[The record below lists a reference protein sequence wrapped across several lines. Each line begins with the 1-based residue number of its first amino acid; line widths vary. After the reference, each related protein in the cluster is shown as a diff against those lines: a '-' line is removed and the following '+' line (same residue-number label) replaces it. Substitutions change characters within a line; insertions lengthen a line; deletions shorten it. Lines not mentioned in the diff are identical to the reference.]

1 MPAIQKLEIKGF
13 KAFPNKFELT
23 LNGNHLLLYG
33 ENGSGKSSIY
43 YALHCIFQSPFK
55 QDGGKKYFDK
65 NNPQNLINVNS
76 SVEDSYVALT
86 FMPPHPWI
94 YKIDIDGYNTELLGG
109 VKPLPSDLY
118 NNVFINHKF
127 ISNFSAC
134 RNSEYIDLFTV
145 FYKDIFPYILVKT
158 GGQILADKY
167 DYIINNPS
175 RRKEYRKDIDALN
188 QETKHWIDSM
198 NLNISDI
205 YNNSFRDEEDNK
217 LKIKLLFQEQPE
229 SINGETIYYWGR
241 YDYRTYKEIVAN
253 VPVVKKANRK
263 SFIEPHIGLKIEEI
277 LPDGKSRII
286 EKPQTYFNE
295 AKLTAIALA
304 IRFSILDNVAD
315 ANGRFMALDDMLIS
329 LDMSNRTKVIDY
341 LLNISDK
348 YKIYLFTHDRAFYNY
363 ICHKIQQYKKS
374 EEWVYKTISYNSKN
388 NEPII
393 IDEYSDYLSK
403 AKHFYQIGDYDTSAI
418 YLRKQL
424 EQSVGELLPYELK
437 ANVDG
442 GFVGLKTLWEKLLKF
457 YSANK
462 QNINISIQKKFT
474 DSKLLILNPAAHFQ
488 RLSNPIYRTEL
499 KIAFEIVDY
508 LQTLNKID
516 NKLVI
521 MSGQQIIFQHPKRN
535 YKCSF
540 ELDSDLEI
548 IQNEHIVAKIPKCK
562 KIRWTYD
569 GIENWDFDKNT
580 QNNNHPLLISTP
592 KITRFFNDCCEKLP
606 LGITHEMLMKHCK
619 INGETP
625 LIDYFAGID
634 MLKLSVKI

>member
-1 MPAIQKLEIKGF
+1 MATITRIEIDGF
-13 KAFPNKFELT
+13 KAFPENFVLDLEGGK
-23 LNGNHLLLYG
+23 NLLLYG

-43 YALHCIFQSPFK
+43 YALHAVFQSVLK
-55 QDGGKKYFDK
+55 DDRGAKYFKPEDEQHLININKIEDVK
-65 NNPQNLINVNS
+65 NNAYHPFIRITFNNNDIWRLDHGGLISENGGS
-76 SVEDSYVALT
+76 DDT
-86 FMPPHPWI
+86 I
-94 YKIDIDGYNTELLGG
+94 KLLNRG
-109 VKPLPSDLY
+109 SA
-118 NNVFINHKF
+118 FINHSY
-127 ISNFSAC
+127 ISRFHAA
-134 RNSEYIDLFTV
+134 RNSEDINLWNV
-145 FYKDIFPYILVKT
+145 FYKDILPFYRAKENEDFLSVQFDNIQDEANTLPRL
-158 GGQILADKY
+158 
-167 DYIINNPS
+167 NNQSFLS
-175 RRKEYRKDIDALN
+175 RITEFNNKLFYFIEDTNKRIGN
-188 QETKHWIDSM
+188 
-198 NLNISDI
+198 I
-205 YNNSFRDEEDNK
+205 YNENFKFEKDPDLE
-217 LKIKLLFQEQPE
+217 IKLIYKADNAPDNPTHDPYYLFYGNNR
-229 SINGETIYYWGR
+229 NGVKCPKLLVSPRIGIEIKENG
-241 YDYRTYKEIVAN
+241 KEI
-253 VPVVKKANRK
+253 
-263 SFIEPHIGLKIEEI
+263 H
-277 LPDGKSRII
+277 
-286 EKPQTYFNE
+286 KPQTYFNE
-295 AKLTAIALA
+295 ARLTAIALA
-304 IRFSILDNVAD
+304 VRFASLSKKSD
-315 ANGRFMALDDMLIS
+315 GCFLALDDMLIS

-374 EEWVYKTISYNSKN
+374 KEWVYKTISYNSKN